1 MAWFSYTC
9 ETHGDF
15 KTSLEKRESTQ
26 KCPKCQVNCRGI
38 IKAGTSRTVE
48 RLDNGAMGRAVE
60 RLHNIEEI
68 MSERDA
74 NHSIQ
79 QDEEE

>member
-9 ETHGDF
+9 GTHGDF
-15 KTSLEKRESTQ
+15 KISLEKRESTQ
-26 KCPKCQVNCRGI
+26 KCPKCQAECRGI

-74 NHSIQ
+74 NHSMQ